1 MGGKCEGKGGEHRKK
16 KKRGNVKGEGKS
28 GGNCEEVDLSK
39 GVPMR
44 H

>member
-1 MGGKCEGKGGEHRKK
+1 MGGKCEGKEGNIA
-16 KKRGNVKGEGKS
+16 KKRKGGNVKGEGKS